1 MNDVNEQNPE
11 APTAEQE
18 GHQPERGIRTQLI
31 ENVNVRVEAYL
42 GGTRISIGDLAALGE
57 GAVLPLDAPLNQSVE
72 LRLNGVPIAK
82 GELVAVGD
90 NFAVRLSEI
99 SK

>member
-1 MNDVNEQNPE
+1 MTQQQPDV
-11 APTAEQE
+11 PTAERE
-18 GHQPERGIRTQLI
+18 GNAPGRDIRTQLI
-31 ENVNVRVEAYL
+31 ENVNVRLEAYL
-42 GGTRISIGDLAALGE
+42 GGARISIGDLAALGE

-72 LRLNGVPIAK
+72 LRLNGVAIAK